1 MDERLHSHY
10 QSLTRAIDFTK
21 GADAKAAPVVIL
33 HVALIGA
40 LAFRAAP
47 LFEKLSQCPWGFWE
61 AALFVVMALY
71 IISALGAIGVAGWV
85 FLPRTQG
92 EGKSLIYF
100 EDIASMCQV
109 CFQSK
114 SKKLDVDL
122 IEDRLLQQIF
132 AVSKIA
138 SQKMRWV
145 KCALILSGGAI
156 ALWVILLGWGIV
168 VGSAPQ

>member
-1 MDERLHSHY
+1 MNERLHSHY

-47 LFEKLSQCPWGFWE
+47 LFDALKQPSWDTSQI
-61 AALFVVMALY
+61 ALVLVLALY
-71 IISALGAIGVAGWV
+71 MYFSVGAIWFAGCV
-85 FLPRTQG
+85 FLPKTPR
-92 EGKSLIYF
+92 EGNSLIYF
-100 EDIASMCQV
+100 EDVAAMCRV
-109 CFQSK
+109 CFQSH
-114 SKKLDVDL
+114 SKELTPDA
-122 IEDRLLQQIF
+122 IEKQLLQQIF

-145 KCALILSGGAI
+145 RWALMLSGAAI

-168 VGSAPQ
+168 VSSAPQ